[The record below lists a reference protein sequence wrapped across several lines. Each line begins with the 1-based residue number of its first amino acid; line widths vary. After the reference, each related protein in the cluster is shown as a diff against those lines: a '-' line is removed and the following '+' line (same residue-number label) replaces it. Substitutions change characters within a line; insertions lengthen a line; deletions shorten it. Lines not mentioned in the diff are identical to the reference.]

1 MLVDTDVL
9 VWYLRGTPR
18 AAEVLD
24 QLEQFDISVVSYME
38 LVQGMRSKEE
48 LRVLRSTL
56 EAWQVGIRQIDE
68 PTSTRAMIY
77 VEQHFHSHALR
88 LADALIAATAVENGL
103 PLLTANDEHYR
114 ALNDLTLEVFRP

>member
-56 EAWQVGIRQIDE
+56 EAWQV
-68 PTSTRAMIY
+68 
-77 VEQHFHSHALR
+77 
-88 LADALIAATAVENGL
+88 
-103 PLLTANDEHYR
+103 
-114 ALNDLTLEVFRP
+114 